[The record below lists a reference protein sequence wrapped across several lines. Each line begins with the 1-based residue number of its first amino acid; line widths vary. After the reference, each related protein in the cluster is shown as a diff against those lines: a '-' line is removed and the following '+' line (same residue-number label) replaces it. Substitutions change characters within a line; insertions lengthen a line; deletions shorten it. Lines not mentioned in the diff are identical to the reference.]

1 MLPVCRPPSEVT
13 AGDTLQWSR
22 QIGDYLPSDGW
33 TLNYTLVGP
42 GAVYRV
48 AATGD
53 GDAFAVTV
61 DSATSKTW
69 QAGTYRVQEYVTK
82 GENRFT
88 LGTFLL
94 TVAPDLA
101 DATSGMDTRSHARKV
116 LDSINTWLES
126 KAPVAGNFEINGRK
140 ISYYPLP
147 DLIKLQSR
155 YQMLVTREEA
165 AGRGGVVGTRI
176 LTVL

>member
-1 MLPVCRPPSEVT
+1 MLPACRPPSEVT
-13 AGDTLQWSR
+13 AGDTLHWSR
-22 QIGDYLPSDGW
+22 QISDYLPSDGW
-33 TLNYTLVGP
+33 ALNYTLVGAA
-42 GAVYRV
+42 AVYNV
-48 AATGD
+48 TASGD
-53 GDAFAVTV
+53 GEAFAVNV
-61 DSATSKTW
+61 DAATSKAW

-82 GENRFT
+82 GDSRFT

-94 TVAPDLA
+94 TVAPDLTA
-101 DATSGMDTRSHARKV
+101 ATAGIDTRTHARKV

-126 KAPVAGNFEINGRK
+126 KAPVAGNLEINGRK

-165 AGRGGVVGTRI
+165 KGRGGVVGTRI